1 METKMINLTPITTV
15 DYIND
20 RPGEYRAVVKVK
32 AGFMT
37 VVDDMGI
44 VLKWESGPQWKRAI
58 NVFRGFKKGALQTIQ
73 FRAAGT
79 DHWLT
84 VFARTGKTVLY
95 MDQQMFEDMK
105 VADINQDWTN
115 TNLYDQRQYKAVG
128 ANSWASKAFMK
139 NN

>member
-20 RPGEYRAVVKVK
+20 RPGEFRAVVKVK

-37 VVDDMGI
+37 VVDDLGVI
-44 VLKWESGPQWKRAI
+44 QKWETGPQWKRAI
-58 NVFRGFKKGALQTIQ
+58 DVFRSFKKGALQTIQ
-73 FRAAGT
+73 YRAKGT

-84 VFARTGKTVLY
+84 VFTRTGKTVLY
-95 MDQQMFEDMK
+95 MDYQMFEDIT
-105 VADINQDWTN
+105 VADINQDWSN
-115 TNLYDQRQYKAVG
+115 TNLYDQRQYQAVG
-128 ANSWASKAFMK
+128 ASNWACKAFMT